1 MPGLSRPLFA
11 DAWGAEWIKAR
22 TLTVTGWLLA
32 ATVVLGTGL
41 SAAVCAI
48 IHHQTGSGQDPA
60 KLAFSGVQLAQAP
73 IAIWAVRMIAG
84 EYRNGLIHVTLTA
97 VPRRASVLAA
107 KSTVIAVLALAT
119 GAVTVVGS
127 LLATRTE
134 LAANGFTTGPTFS
147 AALDSA
153 LYLAL
158 VGILATGA
166 ALAVR
171 DAAGATGI
179 VLGLLYLFP
188 LAAQLA
194 GNAAWQRRIQQIGP
208 TTAGIPVLAAW
219 SAASIL
225 VGCLVLH
232 LRDS

>member
-1 MPGLSRPLFA
+1 MPSVSWPLFA
-11 DAWGAEWIKAR
+11 DAWRAEWIKAR
-22 TLTVTGWLLA
+22 TLAATGWLLA
-32 ATVVLGTGL
+32 ATVVLGVGL

-48 IHHQTGSGQDPA
+48 VHYQAGSGQDPA

-73 IAIWAVRMIAG
+73 TAIWAVRAIAG
-84 EYRNGLIHVTLTA
+84 EYRNGLIHITLTA
-97 VPRRASVLAA
+97 VPQRTNLLAA
-107 KSTVIAVLALAT
+107 KSTVIAALALAA

-134 LAANGFTTGPTFS
+134 LAANGFTTGPTLS
-147 AALDSA
+147 AGFNSA

-158 VGILATGA
+158 ISILATGA

-171 DAAGATGI
+171 DAAAATGI

-194 GNAAWQRRIQQIGP
+194 GNAAWQRRVEQVGP
-208 TTAGIPVLAAW
+208 TTAGISVLAVWA
-219 SAASIL
+219 AASIL
-225 VGCLVLH
+225 IGGLVLH